1 MIEPRI
7 AKTSN
12 SISIRAPNWFE
23 CMKTIA
29 PTLAVFGLIAL
40 FALSLAAPALAD
52 SGGQYSQYKSHDGKR
67 AQLQKRRRDRKRQ
80 RIDSSPA
87 HYGYFG
93 ADPDRYFG
101 IGPGSY
107 DCYGYDCNW

>member
-1 MIEPRI
+1 MN
-7 AKTSN
+7 TL
-12 SISIRAPNWFE
+12 
-23 CMKTIA
+23 A
-29 PTLAVFGLIAL
+29 PTFAVFGLIAL
-40 FALSLAAPALAD
+40 FAVSLAAPALAD
-52 SGGQYSQYKSHDGKR
+52 PGSQSSRYESRDGKR

-87 HYGYFG
+87 HYDYFG

-101 IGPGSY
+101 VGPGSY

>member
-1 MIEPRI
+1 V
-7 AKTSN
+7 
-12 SISIRAPNWFE
+12 
-23 CMKTIA
+23 KTIGPA
-29 PTLAVFGLIAL
+29 IAVFGGIAL
-40 FALSLAAPALAD
+40 VALAAPALAD
-52 SGGQYSQYKSHDGKR
+52 SGRQQLRYESQDEKR
-67 AQLQKRRRDRKRQ
+67 DQSQKRRRDRKRQ

-87 HYGYFG
+87 HYRYFG

>member
-1 MIEPRI
+1 
-7 AKTSN
+7 
-12 SISIRAPNWFE
+12 
-23 CMKTIA
+23 MKTIGL
-29 PTLAVFGLIAL
+29 TFAVFGFVVL
-40 FALSLAAPALAD
+40 FSFTLAAPALTE
-52 SGGQYSQYKSHDGKR
+52 SGGQSSQYTSHDKKR
-67 AQLQKRRRDRKRQ
+67 HQAQKRRHRRKRQ

-87 HYGYFG
+87 HYDYFG